1 MTKGQDFS
9 DYFLKR
15 ELLMG
20 IYEKGFEKPSPI
32 QVGRGGRQWM
42 KEAML
47 DDPSSSCSS
56 PNPDTTPLHNDRR
69 RPSPSS
75 SRAATSSP
83 APRTAPVRA
92 ALRLSFFNSIV
103 HPNANKQAYAFI

>member
-32 QVGRGGRQWM
+32 QVGVDTHTCVCLCPCDRICVLEWGI
-42 KEAML
+42 ECHSML
-47 DDPSSSCSS
+47 VTSTSLNTPSIHSST
-56 PNPDTTPLHNDRR
+56 NE
-69 RPSPSS
+69 
-75 SRAATSSP
+75 
-83 APRTAPVRA
+83 
-92 ALRLSFFNSIV
+92 
-103 HPNANKQAYAFI
+103 

>member
-32 QVGRGGRQWM
+32 QVTLIFIYLYVC
-42 KEAML
+42 EIYL
-47 DDPSSSCSS
+47 P
-56 PNPDTTPLHNDRR
+56 TP
-69 RPSPSS
+69 P
-75 SRAATSSP
+75 
-83 APRTAPVRA
+83 PRT
-92 ALRLSFFNSIV
+92 
-103 HPNANKQAYAFI
+103 